1 MRPPSL
7 LQSDICRAGC
17 PHPAAER
24 HHKIVPP
31 AHVTARPTGR
41 CKHRPLQISFS
52 VRGKILPF
60 FPFNT
65 FSSSS
70 SYKKRAQRPIFIG
83 AVRVLLTPNFLRYL
97 RPNNCRKH
105 QSTPC
110 QFYAGK
116 GLAQNQPAGQGAEH
130 AFHAHGHAGNGGVK
144 FFLAQI
150 CSV

>member
-1 MRPPSL
+1 MRYCLKNHFGGPRRIRAAQKP
-7 LQSDICRAGC
+7 QSSAFYVLTFSFIETIGGAHCAPAIFITECTINHICRAGC

-83 AVRVLLTPNFLRYL
+83 AVRVLLTPN
-97 RPNNCRKH
+97 
-105 QSTPC
+105 S
-110 QFYAGK
+110 
-116 GLAQNQPAGQGAEH
+116 
-130 AFHAHGHAGNGGVK
+130 
-144 FFLAQI
+144 
-150 CSV
+150 

>member
-1 MRPPSL
+1 MDEKIIGLEKNKDIDRRL
-7 LQSDICRAGC
+7 EETTKELQREREKLMAVIRMSGDLIFEYDIAKDQMHYAYRDHRGAHCAPAIFITECTINHICRAGC

-31 AHVTARPTGR
+31 AHVTAHPTGR

-70 SYKKRAQRPIFIG
+70 SYKKRAQR
-83 AVRVLLTPNFLRYL
+83 R
-97 RPNNCRKH
+97 
-105 QSTPC
+105 
-110 QFYAGK
+110 
-116 GLAQNQPAGQGAEH
+116 
-130 AFHAHGHAGNGGVK
+130 
-144 FFLAQI
+144 
-150 CSV
+150 